1 MNNVD
6 RYLKIVRWAAER
18 YRDENGFLPLRKGGA
33 PLAYLR
39 IEAAAFAR
47 HIEGRA

>member
-1 MNNVD
+1 MKNVD
-6 RYLKIVRWAAER
+6 RYLKIVRWAQDR

-47 HIEGRA
+47 YMEERA